1 MRIKKTPEELKIYQK
16 EYREKNKKKQK
27 VYDKK
32 YYENR
37 KKVLSLRNKENY
49 KNSKEKNEILF
60 YLKKQIIYYDLL
72 HNKVS

>member
-1 MRIKKTPEELKIYQK
+1 MRIKKTPEELKKYKK
-16 EYREKNKKKQK
+16 EYREKNKEKQK
-27 VYDKK
+27 IYDKK
-32 YYENR
+32 HYENR